1 MSSNTPEILGAEAI
15 AHKVQRL
22 AWDLYD
28 RHSKAEQLY
37 VVGIQG
43 NGYWLAQ
50 QLVGKLNAISDIKIE
65 LMELALDKSDP
76 KPADMQ
82 IDLPSS
88 AHVALVDDVLNS
100 GRTLLWAVIK
110 LMEFHPQ
117 QLSTTV
123 LVDRSHKRYP
133 VKADIKG
140 LSLSTTLQETVK
152 LNVENGAAVNVCL
165 V

>member
-22 AWDLYD
+22 AWELYD

-50 QLVGKLNAISDIKIE
+50 QLVAKLNAISDMKIE

-82 IDLPSS
+82 IDLPSG

-152 LNVENGAAVNVCL
+152 LNVENGRL
-165 V
+165 

>member
-1 MSSNTPEILGAEAI
+1 MSSNTPEILGAKAI

-22 AWDLYD
+22 AWELYD

-50 QLVGKLNAISDIKIE
+50 QLVAKLNTISDITIE

-76 KPADMQ
+76 KPTDMQ
-82 IDLPSS
+82 IDLPSG
-88 AHVALVDDVLNS
+88 AYVALVDDVLNS

>member
-1 MSSNTPEILGAEAI
+1 MSSNTPEILGTEAI

-22 AWDLYD
+22 AWELYD

-50 QLVGKLNAISDIKIE
+50 QLVAKLNSISDIKIE

-82 IDLPSS
+82 IDLPSG

-152 LNVENGAAVNVCL
+152 LNVENGAALNVCL

>member
-22 AWDLYD
+22 AWELYD

-50 QLVGKLNAISDIKIE
+50 QLVAKLNAISDMKIE

-76 KPADMQ
+76 KPTDMQ
-82 IDLPSS
+82 IDLPSG

>member
-1 MSSNTPEILGAEAI
+1 MSSNTPEILGTEAI

-22 AWDLYD
+22 AWELYD

-50 QLVGKLNAISDIKIE
+50 QLVAKLNAISDIKIE

-82 IDLPSS
+82 IDLPSG

>member
-15 AHKVQRL
+15 AHKIQRL
-22 AWDLYD
+22 AWELYD
-28 RHSKAEQLY
+28 RHSRAEQLY

-50 QLVGKLNAISDIKIE
+50 QLVAKLNVISDIKIE

-82 IDLPSS
+82 VDLPSG

-140 LSLSTTLQETVK
+140 LSLSTTLQDTVK

>member
-1 MSSNTPEILGAEAI
+1 MSSNTPEILGTEAI

-22 AWDLYD
+22 AWELYD

-50 QLVGKLNAISDIKIE
+50 QLVKKLNAISDMKIE
-65 LMELALDKSDP
+65 LMELALEKSDP
-76 KPADMQ
+76 KPADMK
-82 IDLPSS
+82 IDVPAG

>member
-22 AWDLYD
+22 AWELYD

-50 QLVGKLNAISDIKIE
+50 QLVAKLNGISDMKIE

-82 IDLPSS
+82 IDLPSG